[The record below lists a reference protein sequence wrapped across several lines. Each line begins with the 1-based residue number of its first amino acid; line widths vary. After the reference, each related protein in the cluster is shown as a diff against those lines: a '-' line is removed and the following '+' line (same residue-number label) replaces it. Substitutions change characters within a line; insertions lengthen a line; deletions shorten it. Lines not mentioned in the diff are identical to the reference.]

1 MQSIFAKILLIED
14 DKDDAFLLRR
24 LLQKAQSITVD
35 IEQAET
41 LEQAINCLQQQ
52 SYDIILLDLFLP
64 YTKGLDTFSSLSS
77 HSPHIPIIVLSGLA
91 DQDIALA
98 AVQAGAQDYLV
109 KGQFDSHLLSR
120 SIRYGIERQHL
131 SLRLKQQNQELQAKE
146 AQLRT
151 IISQNAD
158 GMVMI
163 NPQGTIV
170 FANPA
175 AESLLGCPA
184 DELNAAVLGF
194 PFTSQETT
202 ELTIQQP
209 SGDSVIVEM
218 RLVQMNWNSES
229 AYLASLRDITPRK
242 QAEESLHRALDA
254 EKQLN
259 QLKSQIISVV
269 SHEYRTPLTVV
280 LSSAEM
286 LSRYRQRLSDAK
298 QEQHL
303 GRIKSAVEHLTTL
316 VDDVLFINQAELN
329 KLQFKPEPID
339 IIPFT
344 QELVSQFQV
353 GGEDKYRLVFSNQ
366 GNCGKLNG
374 DAKLLRQILTNL
386 VSNAIKYS
394 PNGGNVGVNLTCKD
408 SQIILQ
414 VSDSGIGIT
423 QEDQAELFQS
433 FSRAS
438 NVGTISGTGLGLSI
452 VKKCVELHGG
462 EITLTSEVGVGTT
475 FTVTLPKGDTAYH

>member
-1 MQSIFAKILLIED
+1 MENISAKILLIED
-14 DKDDAFLLRR
+14 DQDDAFLLKR
-24 LLQKAQSITVD
+24 LLQKAQYLTVD

-41 LEQAINCLQQQ
+41 LQQAINYLRQQ

-64 YTKGLDTFSSLSS
+64 ETQGLDTFFSLSS
-77 HSPHIPIIVLSGLA
+77 HYPDIPIIVLSGLA

-163 NPQGTIV
+163 NPQGIVV

-184 DELNAAVLGF
+184 NQLNAAVLGF
-194 PFTSQETT
+194 PFTHQETT

-242 QAEESLHRALDA
+242 QAEESLRRALDT
-254 EKQLN
+254 EKHLN

-269 SHEYRTPLTVV
+269 SHEYRTPLTVI

-286 LSRYRQRLSDAK
+286 LSRYRQRLSDVK

-303 GRIKSAVEHLTTL
+303 GRIKSAVEHLTAL
-316 VDDVLFINQAELN
+316 VDDVLFISKAELN
-329 KLQFKPEPID
+329 KLEFKPEPIE

-344 QELVSQFQV
+344 QELVSQVQV
-353 GGEDKYRLVFSNQ
+353 GQEDNYRLVFSNQ
-366 GNCGKLNG
+366 GNGNQLNG
-374 DAKLLRQILTNL
+374 DAKLLRQIITNL

-394 PNGGNVGVNLTCKD
+394 PDGGNVGVHLTCED

-414 VSDSGIGIT
+414 VSDSGIGIPP
-423 QEDQAELFQS
+423 EDQARLFQS
-433 FSRAS
+433 FNRAS
-438 NVGTISGTGLGLSI
+438 NVGAISGTGLGLSI
-452 VKKCVELHGG
+452 VKKCVELHRG
-462 EITLTSEVGVGTT
+462 EITLTSAVGVGTT
-475 FTVTLPKGDTAYH
+475 FTVTLPKGF

>member
-1 MQSIFAKILLIED
+1 MENLFAKILLIED
-14 DKDDAFLLRR
+14 DQDDAFLLKR
-24 LLQKAQSITVD
+24 LLQKAQYLTVD
-35 IEQAET
+35 IQQAET
-41 LEQAINCLQQQ
+41 LQQAINCLRQQ

-64 YTKGLDTFSSLSS
+64 ETQGLDTFFSLSC
-77 HSPHIPIIVLSGLA
+77 HYPDIPIIVLSGLA

-194 PFTSQETT
+194 PFTHQETT
-202 ELTIQQP
+202 ELTIKQP

-229 AYLASLRDITPRK
+229 AYLASLRDITLRK
-242 QAEESLHRALDA
+242 QAEESLRHALDA
-254 EKQLN
+254 EKHLN

-286 LSRYRQRLSDAK
+286 LSRYRQRLSDVK

-303 GRIKSAVEHLTTL
+303 GRIKSAVEHLTAL
-316 VDDVLFINQAELN
+316 VDDVLFISKAELN
-329 KLQFKPEPID
+329 KLEFKPEPIE

-344 QELVSQFQV
+344 QELVSQVQV
-353 GGEDKYRLVFSNQ
+353 GREDNYRLVFSNQ
-366 GNCGKLNG
+366 GNCDQLNG
-374 DAKLLRQILTNL
+374 DAKLLRQIITNL

-394 PNGGNVGVNLTCKD
+394 PDGGNVDIKLIGEE
-408 SQIILQ
+408 SQVILQ
-414 VSDSGIGIT
+414 VADSGIGIPP
-423 QEDQAELFQS
+423 EDQARLFQS

-452 VKKCVELHGG
+452 VRKCVELHGG
-462 EITLTSEVGVGTT
+462 EIILTSAVGVGTT
-475 FTVTLPKGDTAYH
+475 FTVTLPKRL

>member
-1 MQSIFAKILLIED
+1 MQNIFAKILLIED
-14 DKDDAFLLRR
+14 DMNDAFLLKR
-24 LLQKAQSITVD
+24 LLQKAQFITVEID
-35 IEQAET
+35 QAET
-41 LEQAINCLQQQ
+41 LQQAIHYLQNQ
-52 SYDIILLDLFLP
+52 SYDLILLDLFLP
-64 YTKGLDTFSSLSS
+64 ETQGLDTFSNLSS
-77 HSPHIPIIVLSGLA
+77 HSHDLPIIVLSGLE

-98 AVQAGAQDYLV
+98 AVQAGAQDYLA
-109 KGQFDSHLLSR
+109 KGQFDTHLLSR

-131 SLRLKQQNQELQAKE
+131 SVRLKQQNQELQAKE
-146 AQLRT
+146 TQLRT

-163 NPQGTIV
+163 NSQGIV
-170 FANPA
+170 LFANPA

-184 DELNAAVLGF
+184 NELNAAVLGF

-242 QAEESLHRALDA
+242 QAEESLLRALEA

-269 SHEYRTPLTVV
+269 SHEYRTPLTVI

-286 LSRYRQRLSDAK
+286 LSRYRQKLSDAK
-298 QEQHL
+298 QAKHL
-303 GRIKSAVEHLTTL
+303 ERIQSAVEHLTAL

-329 KLQFKPEPID
+329 KLEFKPEPIE

-366 GNCGKLNG
+366 GNCGQLNG

-394 PNGGNVGVNLTCKD
+394 PDGGNVGVNLSCED

-414 VSDSGIGIT
+414 VSDSGIGISP
-423 QEDQAELFQS
+423 EDQIQLFQS
-433 FSRAS
+433 FSRAT
-438 NVGTISGTGLGLSI
+438 NVGAISGTGLGLSI

>member
-1 MQSIFAKILLIED
+1 MQSQSIKILLIED
-14 DKDDAFLLRR
+14 NPEDAFLLRR
-24 LLQKAQSITVD
+24 FLSKAKELSATV
-35 IEQAET
+35 EHVEELSQGLT
-41 LEQAINCLQQQ
+41 CLQQQ
-52 SYDIILLDLFLP
+52 SYDIVLLDLFLP
-64 YTKGLDTFSSLSS
+64 KSQGIDTFLNVSISY
-77 HSPHIPIIVLSGLA
+77 PHVPIIILSALT

-131 SLRLKQQNQELQAKE
+131 NVRLKQQNQELQAKE
-146 AQLRT
+146 TQLRT

-163 NPQGTIV
+163 NPQGIV
-170 FANPA
+170 LFANPA
-175 AESLLGCPA
+175 AELLFACPA

-209 SGDSVIVEM
+209 SGNSVIVEM

-229 AYLASLRDITPRK
+229 AYLASLRDITLHK
-242 QAEESLHRALDA
+242 QAEESLRRALDA

-269 SHEYRTPLTVV
+269 SHEYRTPLTVI
-280 LSSAEM
+280 LSSSEM

-303 GRIKSAVEHLTTL
+303 GRIKSAVEHLTAL
-316 VDDVLFINQAELN
+316 VEDVLFINQAELN
-329 KLQFKPEPID
+329 KLEFKPESID
-339 IIPFT
+339 IISFT
-344 QELVSQFQV
+344 QELVSQLQV
-353 GGEDKYRLVFSNQ
+353 GREDNYRLTLGNQ
-366 GNCGKLNG
+366 GNCGHFHGDVKLF
-374 DAKLLRQILTNL
+374 RQIVTNL

-394 PNGGNVGVNLTCKD
+394 PKGGTVGINLNCEG
-408 SQIILQ
+408 SQIRLQ
-414 VSDSGIGIT
+414 VSDSGIGIPH
-423 QEDQAELFQS
+423 EDQAKLFKS
-433 FSRAS
+433 FNRAS

-462 EITLTSEVGVGTT
+462 KITLTSEVGVGTT
-475 FTVTLPKGDTAYH
+475 FTVTLPRD

>member
-1 MQSIFAKILLIED
+1 MQNIFAKILLIED
-14 DKDDAFLLRR
+14 DMNDAFLLKR
-24 LLQKAQSITVD
+24 LLQKAQFITVEID
-35 IEQAET
+35 QAET
-41 LEQAINCLQQQ
+41 LQQAIHYLQNQ
-52 SYDIILLDLFLP
+52 SYDLILLDLFLP
-64 YTKGLDTFSSLSS
+64 ETQGLDTFSNLSS
-77 HSPHIPIIVLSGLA
+77 HSHDLPIIVLSGLE

-98 AVQAGAQDYLV
+98 AVQAGAQDYLA
-109 KGQFDSHLLSR
+109 KGQFDTHLLSR

-131 SLRLKQQNQELQAKE
+131 SVRLKQQNQELQAKE
-146 AQLRT
+146 TQLRT

-163 NPQGTIV
+163 NSQGIV
-170 FANPA
+170 LFANPA

-184 DELNAAVLGF
+184 NELNAAVLGF

-242 QAEESLHRALDA
+242 QAEESLLRALEA

-269 SHEYRTPLTVV
+269 SHEYRTPLTVI

-286 LSRYRQRLSDAK
+286 LSRYRQKLSDAK
-298 QEQHL
+298 QAKHL
-303 GRIKSAVEHLTTL
+303 ERIQSAVEHLTAL

-329 KLQFKPEPID
+329 KLEFKPEPIE

-344 QELVSQFQV
+344 PGQTHQ
-353 GGEDKYRLVFSNQ
+353 N
-366 GNCGKLNG
+366 
-374 DAKLLRQILTNL
+374 
-386 VSNAIKYS
+386 
-394 PNGGNVGVNLTCKD
+394 
-408 SQIILQ
+408 
-414 VSDSGIGIT
+414 
-423 QEDQAELFQS
+423 
-433 FSRAS
+433 
-438 NVGTISGTGLGLSI
+438 
-452 VKKCVELHGG
+452 
-462 EITLTSEVGVGTT
+462 
-475 FTVTLPKGDTAYH
+475 